1 MTDLTKHNYYKGE
14 TVSPENLNA
23 SFGYPDRIRDSM
35 VSELLGYGIIQGF
48 AVSQSNNLELK
59 IGPGLAYNTV
69 GERLVLNEEQLVNIN
84 NLLPTSGSK
93 TVALGI
99 KPDYSKTDPAT
110 DTEGNVVYTTW
121 TPTVEI
127 SVDENLPEEFF
138 PLASITL
145 NSQGITGIDP
155 TYNLFSL
162 PLIEDICDPIGTVTA
177 MMRVNPPS
185 AKWKLM
191 NGDRLEKTE
200 FPKLYAL
207 FQAEIPSLIV
217 DENTLRLPN
226 LTDTGRFL
234 RQAPPGVSIDV
245 SQACAVQNHVHDTHI
260 GAHSHTFPRGEES
273 GYHGRIKASNNTNH
287 GEWRTN
293 STDLGTKRSGN
304 PVEGA
309 DTETRPFAYTVN
321 YFIKAR

>member
-1 MTDLTKHNYYKGE
+1 MTNLTKHNYYKGE
-14 TVSPENLNA
+14 VVSPENLNA
-23 SFGYPDRIRDSM
+23 SFGYPDRIRDSL
-35 VSELLGYGIIQGF
+35 VNELLGFGIIEGF
-48 AVSQSNNLELK
+48 EVAESNNLELK
-59 IGPGLAYNTV
+59 VSPGLAYNPA
-69 GERLVLNEEQLVNIN
+69 GERLVLNEEQIVNIN
-84 NLLPTSGSK
+84 DLLPTSGSK
-93 TVALGI
+93 TVILGI
-99 KPDYSKTDPAT
+99 KPDYSKTDPVT

-127 SVDENLPEEFF
+127 SVDTELSGEYFQ
-138 PLASITL
+138 LASITL
-145 NSQGITGIDP
+145 NSQGITEITQ

-162 PLIEDICDPIGTVTA
+162 PLIEDICNPVGTVTA
-177 MMRVNPPS
+177 MMRINPPS

-191 NGDRLEKTE
+191 NGDQLAKTE
-200 FPKLYAL
+200 FPKLYSL

-260 GAHSHTFPRGEES
+260 GAHNHNISAWNGGTGGSSLLSNGQGSNRT
-273 GYHGRIKASNNTNH
+273 HGT
-287 GEWRTN
+287 T